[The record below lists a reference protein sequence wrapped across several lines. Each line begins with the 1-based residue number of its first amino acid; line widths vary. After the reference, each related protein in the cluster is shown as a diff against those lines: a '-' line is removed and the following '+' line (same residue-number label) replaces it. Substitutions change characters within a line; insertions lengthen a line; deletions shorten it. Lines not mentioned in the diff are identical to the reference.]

1 MDRRDF
7 IKQSGTL
14 LAGASGALSLPVLSS
29 CTSEIPHGESLLEGR
44 RMGMVIDLTR
54 CREGCT
60 ACMDACREENNVAF
74 HGDERWD
81 VHWIRKVSIRPA
93 EGGGEE
99 GLQEK
104 NVLLMCNHCDDP
116 PCAQVCPVQATYK
129 REDGIVLV
137 DHHRCIGCRYC
148 MIACP
153 YNARYFNFL
162 ENEDWPNKE
171 YPKRS
176 HGVAESCNFCAHLVD
191 QMQAPACVQACEA
204 TGAGALVFGDLN
216 DPESRVARLVAEGSV
231 KRIRE
236 DLGTEPKVYYIGL

>member
-7 IKQSGTL
+7 LRNSGAI

-29 CTSEIPHGESLLEGR
+29 CTPEASEARSLLTGKR
-44 RMGMVIDLTR
+44 YGMVIDLTR
-54 CREGCT
+54 CRPGCT
-60 ACMDACREENNVAF
+60 ACMDACRQENNVAY
-74 HGDERWD
+74 HHDERWD
-81 VHWIRKVSIRPA
+81 VHWIRKISIRPT
-93 EGGGEE
+93 EE
-99 GLQEK
+99 GPGEAEK
-104 NVLLMCNHCDDP
+104 SVILMCNHCDDP

-153 YNARYFNFL
+153 YNARFFNYK
-162 ENEDWPNKE
+162 ENEEWPNKE

-191 QMQAPACVQACEA
+191 QMQPPACVAACQAV
-204 TGAGALVFGDLN
+204 GAGALTFGDLN
-216 DPESRVARLVAEGSV
+216 DPESAVSRLVAENSV

-236 DLGTEPKVYYIGL
+236 DWGTEPKVYYIGL

>member
-7 IKQSGTL
+7 IKRSGSL

-29 CTSEIPHGESLLEGR
+29 CSSEPAQGPSLLAGK
-44 RMGMVIDLTR
+44 RMGMVIDLTK
-54 CREGCT
+54 CRDGCT
-60 ACMDACREENNVAF
+60 ACMEACREENNVAF
-74 HGDERWD
+74 FGDPRWD
-81 VHWIRKVSIRPA
+81 VHWIRKVDIRPKD
-93 EGGGEE
+93 EWEEHGE
-99 GLQEK
+99 K
-104 NVLLMCNHCDDP
+104 SVILMCNHCDDP

-137 DHHRCIGCRYC
+137 DQHRCIGCRYC

-153 YNARYFNFL
+153 YNARYFNFR

-191 QMQAPACVQACEA
+191 QRKLPACVQACAE
-204 TGAGALVFGDLN
+204 TGAGALTFGDLD
-216 DPESRVARLVAEGSV
+216 DPESEVSRLVAEHST
-231 KRIRE
+231 KRIR
-236 DLGTEPKVYYIGL
+236 DDWGTEPKVYYIGL